1 MSLQTSIREFGD
13 VTVVD
18 LRGKSTIDGGSE
30 SLSRR
35 LKELIADGIYRL
47 LLNLEDLSHV
57 DSSGVGVIIDTLLR
71 VRNRGG
77 DLKLLSP
84 RGRVLEVLRVLHLTK
99 FVPCFDDE
107 SEALTSFPAT
117 QFRCAVMFRASFE
130 VSGFDRGLVPG
141 PYPNTPHPQ
150 F

>member
-18 LRGKSTIDGGSE
+18 LCGKSTIDGGSE

-35 LKELIADGIYRL
+35 LKELIADGVNRL
-47 LLNLEDLSHV
+47 LLNLEDLSQL
-57 DSSGVGVIIDTLLR
+57 DSSGVGVIIDTLVR

-84 RGRVLEVLRVLHLTK
+84 RGRVLEVLRVLRLTK
-99 FVPCFDDE
+99 FVACFEDE
-107 SEALTSFPAT
+107 SEALTSFQP
-117 QFRCAVMFRASFE
+117 RSFAA
-130 VSGFDRGLVPG
+130 L
-141 PYPNTPHPQ
+141 
-150 F
+150 